1 MTIFLIIGVVIIC
14 LLESAKDSYDAAKF
28 HNRNTLEQKYPH
40 TWGKK

>member
-1 MTIFLIIGVVIIC
+1 MAVFLIILVIIIG

-28 HNRNTLEQKYPH
+28 HNSNTLEQKYPH